1 MMRAF
6 AIPRYGVPP
15 ALLELPE
22 PTGPEV
28 SVQVRFAGV
37 NPIDWKSI
45 DGLSEDDKF
54 PFVPGQDFAGV
65 ATHVEGEPGI
75 ARGDRVFG
83 MALSYGSYAD
93 ATLVPPLTAGE
104 AVARIPDGLGYE
116 EAAAL
121 PTAGLAA
128 LAALDVLRVER
139 GTTLAIIGAT
149 GGVGSYATQIAKAR
163 GAHVVAVVRGD
174 ADDARALGADE
185 TIDASAGDP
194 IAAIR
199 RAHPH
204 GITAILDLVSPPDTL
219 AHDLD
224 ALVHGGRIVST
235 IHALDEQKVHKL
247 GFEARNL
254 NLREMPQASADG
266 LTRLAEM
273 VVEGIVRVRIAE
285 VQPLANAAD
294 VLARGKRGQI
304 RGGKALLRVRNG

>member
-15 ALLELPE
+15 SLLELPE

-28 SVQVRFAGV
+28 AVHVRFAGV
-37 NPIDWKSI
+37 NPIDWKTI

-54 PFVPGQDFAGV
+54 PFVVGQDFAGV
-65 ATHVEGEPGI
+65 ATHVEGDPGI
-75 ARGDRVFG
+75 ARRDRVFG
-83 MALSYGSYAD
+83 MAGAYGTYAE
-93 ATLVPPLTAGE
+93 ATLVPPVTAGDV
-104 AVARIPDGLGYE
+104 VAPIPDGLGYE

-121 PTAGLAA
+121 PTAGLTA
-128 LAALDVLRVER
+128 LGALDVLHVGR

-224 ALVHGGRIVST
+224 ALVHGRGVVLT
-235 IHALDEQKVHKL
+235 I
-247 GFEARNL
+247 
-254 NLREMPQASADG
+254 PQAEDKKGS
-266 LTRLAEM
+266 
-273 VVEGIVRVRIAE
+273 
-285 VQPLANAAD
+285 
-294 VLARGKRGQI
+294 
-304 RGGKALLRVRNG
+304 